1 MRNELVTIFGGSG
14 FIGRYLVREL
24 CRSGYR
30 VRVAVRR
37 PHLAVDIKV
46 SGEIGQIQIVQANLR
61 NRASVERAV
70 EGAHA
75 VVNLV
80 GVLFEDGRQ
89 TFAATMARG
98 AGTVAQAA
106 RAAGAARL
114 VHVSANG
121 ADPESKSVYA
131 RAKAAGEAAV
141 REAFPEATVL
151 RPSVVFGE
159 EDQFFNKF
167 AGMARCTPALPLFG
181 GGRTRLQPVF
191 VGDVARAIRGALESA
206 EAPGRTY
213 VLAGPRV
220 YTFRELMEFT
230 LHAIGRRRVLVPLP
244 WPVSMLIGKTGG
256 ALGRLPFVAPPVTG
270 DQVTLLRSDN
280 IAPEGTPGLAAL
292 GVIHPDTMESVVPVY
307 LRRFRKPGATER
319 ALVPGEEPA

>member
-24 CRSGYR
+24 CRQGYR

-80 GVLFEDGRQ
+80 GVLFEEGRQ

-98 AGTVAQAA
+98 AGAVAQAA

-114 VHVSANG
+114 IHVSANG
-121 ADPESKSVYA
+121 ADPDSKSAYA
-131 RAKAAGEAAV
+131 RAKAAGETAV
-141 REAFPEATVL
+141 REAFPDATIL

-167 AGMARCTPALPLFG
+167 AGMARYMPTLPLFG

-191 VGDVARAIRGALESA
+191 VGDVARAIRGALEFPD
-206 EAPGRTY
+206 APGGTY

-220 YTFRELMEFT
+220 YTFREILELMLRAT
-230 LHAIGRRRVLVPLP
+230 GRRRLLVPLP
-244 WPVSMLIGKTGG
+244 WFVSMLIGKTGG
-256 ALGRLPFVAPPVTG
+256 VLGRLPFVAPPVTG
-270 DQVTLLRSDN
+270 DQVTLLRRDN
-280 IAPEGTPGLAAL
+280 VAPEGAQGLAAL
-292 GVIHPDTMESVVPVY
+292 GVAHPETAESVVPVY
-307 LRRFRKPGATER
+307 LRRFRKPGAEI
-319 ALVPGEEPA
+319 ALVLDGEPA